1 MDKTAKQSKSP
12 STNSILFGLEFP
24 LISCVFDFFPPS
36 LPSSSIFLPLYNTVR
51 IAVYRYIDAAAGSDP
66 AARISPVSRAPHTPL
81 FRFLSFVG
89 ERVFVYW
96 AIHSRRPAISFFLLL
111 LPEIGARGTKFFTST
126 YPIRRTT
133 SARKYLFLFDSIRC
147 CFYYIFPF

>member
-36 LPSSSIFLPLYNTVR
+36 FPSSSIFLPLYNTVR

-111 LPEIGARGTKFFTST
+111 PEIGARGAKFFTST
-126 YPIRRTT
+126 YPRRTT
-133 SARKYLFLFDSIRC
+133 SARIFIFIR
-147 CFYYIFPF
+147 FNPLLLLLYFPSLSV